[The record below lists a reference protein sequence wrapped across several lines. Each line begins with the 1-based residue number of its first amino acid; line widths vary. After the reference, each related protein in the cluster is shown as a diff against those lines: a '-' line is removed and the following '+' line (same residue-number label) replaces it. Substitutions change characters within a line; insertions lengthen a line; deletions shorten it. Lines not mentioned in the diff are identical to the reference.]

1 MDMSLTT
8 IAGIETYLASTRY
21 AAASIETVSGG
32 HTAFLYRVVLKEPLE
47 TGEKTVIIKHSLGYV
62 AQSLGD
68 ASRAGAITLNV
79 ERMVNSHLLMIESQ
93 DFEHEALEL
102 VYSNPGLSKIVHVPR
117 VYSYDQLTHTMVMS
131 DVAPCKVLSAVLLEA
146 DDELVARIGHALG
159 EFMGGFHKWSSLPEQ
174 DSVRRRFLENET
186 SRDAVLGIRWQLAIA
201 AAKKFGLEREWM
213 EDLQQAGLED
223 AKSVDRIFAFRR
235 ETEQPFVDN
244 ILVST
249 VGDLQIYIVDW
260 ETART
265 ARPELDVAHF
275 ATAAYS
281 LVHIHKRNPLMREFF
296 QAYKEH
302 MNLDEIQLGINA
314 GRDMLSFGVIMPW
327 IRHRDDSVRRPI
339 AQLGVELFEAVRA
352 NDQQAL
358 RKNPVLTAILRLP
371 SEGFRLRTGDG
382 IVEFRDEMRVWG
394 SQDKLETGQPCDGT
408 RTCMGPGGCT
418 WCIAA
423 ERASRSN
430 LRDGQGSP
438 SSSSSSPP
446 PPLPAAGVGAKKSY
460 AKSIKSVASVKTL
473 AASLAS
479 FYTKTVGPSGTV
491 GTPKRRRSPRSELGK
506 PAFASR
512 SPELKLVDGVESCC
526 DDMVSGVSTVRTEDE
541 RVSLLV
547 HHFGES
553 GERGVIF
560 YGGIVVA
567 FVSGEVR
574 LVASK
579 PDPIESIEV
588 WMKDNRYI
596 LNPAARSQN
605 MNPACLNCAPHYTV
619 NQASSYQAH
628 TYS

>member
-68 ASRAGAITLNV
+68 ASRARAITLNV
-79 ERMVNSHLLMIESQ
+79 ERM

-102 VYSNPGLSKIVHVPR
+102 VYSSPGLSKIVHVPR
-117 VYSYDQLTHTMVMS
+117 VYSYDQSTHTMVMS

-146 DDELVARIGHALG
+146 DDELVAKIGHALG
-159 EFMGGFHKWSSLPEQ
+159 EFMGRFHKWSSLPEQ

-186 SRDAVLGIRWQLAIA
+186 SRDAVLGIRWQLTIA

-223 AKSVDRIFAFRR
+223 AKSGGPVICMADFWF
-235 ETEQPFVDN
+235 DN

-249 VGDLQIYIVDW
+249 AGDLKIYIVDW

-302 MNLDEIQLGINA
+302 MNLDKIQLGINA

-358 RKNPVLTAILRLP
+358 RKNPVLADL
-371 SEGFRLRTGDG
+371 
-382 IVEFRDEMRVWG
+382 
-394 SQDKLETGQPCDGT
+394 
-408 RTCMGPGGCT
+408 
-418 WCIAA
+418 
-423 ERASRSN
+423 
-430 LRDGQGSP
+430 
-438 SSSSSSPP
+438 
-446 PPLPAAGVGAKKSY
+446 
-460 AKSIKSVASVKTL
+460 
-473 AASLAS
+473 
-479 FYTKTVGPSGTV
+479 
-491 GTPKRRRSPRSELGK
+491 
-506 PAFASR
+506 
-512 SPELKLVDGVESCC
+512 
-526 DDMVSGVSTVRTEDE
+526 
-541 RVSLLV
+541 
-547 HHFGES
+547 
-553 GERGVIF
+553 
-560 YGGIVVA
+560 
-567 FVSGEVR
+567 
-574 LVASK
+574 
-579 PDPIESIEV
+579 
-588 WMKDNRYI
+588 
-596 LNPAARSQN
+596 
-605 MNPACLNCAPHYTV
+605 
-619 NQASSYQAH
+619 
-628 TYS
+628 